1 MEYSCLSC
9 RCPIEYTPSPTDAE
23 PAPGDHAVCLNCGHL
38 MAFADDMSFRELTS
52 DEAINNNRAN
62 KAMQY
67 PTAQII
73 GEIPN
78 G

>member
-1 MEYSCLSC
+1 
-9 RCPIEYTPSPTDAE
+9 
-23 PAPGDHAVCLNCGHL
+23 

-52 DEAINNNRAN
+52 DEAINNNRTN